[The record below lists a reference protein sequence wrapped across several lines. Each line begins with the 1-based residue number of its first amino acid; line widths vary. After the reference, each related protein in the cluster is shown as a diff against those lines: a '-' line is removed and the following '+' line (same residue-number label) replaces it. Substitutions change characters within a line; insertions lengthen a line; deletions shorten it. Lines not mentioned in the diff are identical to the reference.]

1 MLWFITLLM
10 LWIVSVSFAN
20 AAENQ
25 SIDKDQPVYLRDNL
39 LIYNNME
46 IKLGPLTFYVNG
58 NLNDSVIA
66 SSPYVF
72 NSLTKAMNAL
82 NEGTEQKPMTLLIAP
97 YVYWIDNPD
106 DAEIRKASVDKHP
119 YGMIIKN
126 KWLRLS
132 GLHSDPKQVVIACNR
147 GQTMGALGNFT
158 MFKFESTGIW
168 AYNITFGN
176 YCNVDLN
183 FPLKPSLNRPKRGDV
198 IVQAQ
203 LIHTDAD
210 KVFAENCHFV
220 SRLNLSPFANGRRT
234 LFYRCHFEMTDD
246 ALCRTGVYLD
256 CDFDF
261 YSSKPIYTTNGTGA
275 VFMNS
280 DFNVLNSHKQCFTK
294 FPGQVAVIDC
304 RFHSRNDSLEVNW
317 CSAPDA
323 SMRCYA
329 FNITANRKP
338 LEIDAKNKQY
348 TIDLEGRELLN
359 AYRVKTDKGIVYN
372 TFNLL
377 HGTDEWDPM
386 KVKDII
392 DSISRKRGK
401 NLTNIP
407 TQLKI
412 RADFSSIETTKNNAT
427 IKPEFYR
434 HGGYNVSRQSLKWS
448 LINSNTEIV
457 RMTSYDSICHIE
469 GNNNQNHPEKVIVQ
483 AEASNGLV
491 AACEIEIVPPILDP
505 PVLIRKPTLAK
516 TNQNLLHL
524 NYQLDLKGYNDHSLI
539 SWYRCSNVNGDNP
552 IKVAVSRN
560 NNPMQKYNLTA
571 NDNGYYIM
579 AKIEAKH
586 IRSSTAKAFNVVY
599 PQKIKLKNTR
609 ISELNY
615 RFDNFSTSTQPQIIP
630 GFWTIDRFRPL
641 DVITHEWETISDEP
655 YWFYGEGLDGAKGKT
670 GLIQGVK
677 GARML
682 YTPTGKFYNNM
693 TINLIVAPG
702 KGGSGFGSATSQYM
716 DIFIKYDTRTQ
727 TGYGLRI
734 IRTTKYSGTVDVM
747 LMKYT
752 NGISD
757 VISESVSTNCF
768 HTNCYINL
776 SFTNNI
782 LTARVHTDALINRSK
797 YEQVKSDVVLSS
809 TAIDNRLG
817 GLGIQHTVSVGT
829 SAVVIQELKV
839 NWELTN
845 KKES

>member
-1 MLWFITLLM
+1 MNINKMLPLKTLLM
-10 LWIVSVSFAN
+10 LRIISVSFSN

-25 SIDKDQPVYLRDNL
+25 SIDKFQPVYLRDNL
-39 LIYNNME
+39 LVYNNSE

-58 NLNDSVIA
+58 NLNDSVTVY
-66 SSPYVF
+66 SPYVF
-72 NSLTKAMNAL
+72 NSLTKALNTL
-82 NEGTEQKPMTLLIAP
+82 NEGTEQNPMTLLIAP
-97 YVYWIDNPD
+97 HVYWIDNPND
-106 DAEIRKASVDKHP
+106 TEIRKATVDKHP

-132 GLHSDPKQVVIACNR
+132 GLNNDPKQIIIACNR

-168 AYNITFGN
+168 ANNITFGN
-176 YCNVDLN
+176 YCNVDLVY
-183 FPLKPSLNRPKRGDV
+183 PLKPSLNHPKRSEV

-220 SRLNLSPFANGRRT
+220 SRLNLSPFANGRRA

-246 ALCRTGVYLD
+246 ALCRTGVYLN

-275 VFMNS
+275 VFLNS
-280 DFNVLNSHKQCFTK
+280 DFKVLNSNKQCFTK

-329 FNITANRKP
+329 FNITANGKP
-338 LEIDAKNKQY
+338 LHIDAKNKQY
-348 TIDLEGRELLN
+348 TVNLTTHELLN
-359 AYRVKTDKGIVYN
+359 AYRVETDKGIVYN

-377 HGTDEWDPM
+377 RGNDNWDPLN
-386 KVKDII
+386 VKDII
-392 DSISRKRGK
+392 DSISQKKGK

-412 RADFSSIETTKNNAT
+412 RADYNKIETAKNNAI

-434 HGGYNVSRQSLKWS
+434 HGAFNASRQSLKWS
-448 LINSNTEIV
+448 LINSNTEIA

-469 GNNNQNHPEKVIVQ
+469 GNNNQNHPEKIIVQ
-483 AEASNGLV
+483 VEAENGLV
-491 AACEIEIVPPILDP
+491 AASEIEIVPPILDP
-505 PVLIRKPTLAK
+505 PGFIRKPTLAK
-516 TNQNLLHL
+516 NNQNLLRL

-539 SWYRCSNVNGDNP
+539 SWYRCSNENGDNP
-552 IKVAVSRN
+552 IEVAVSRN
-560 NNPMQKYNLTA
+560 NNPMQKYKLTA

-586 IRSSTAKAFNVVY
+586 IRSGTAAAFNVVY
-599 PQKIKLKNTR
+599 PQKIKLKNYG

-615 RFDNFSTSTQPQIIP
+615 GFENFSTSTQPQIIQ

-641 DVITHEWETISDEP
+641 DVITHEWETKPDEP
-655 YWFYGEGLDGAKGKT
+655 YWFYGEGLYGAKGKT

-716 DIFIKYDTRTQ
+716 DIFIKYDTRTL

-734 IRTTKYSGTVDVM
+734 IRTTKFSGTVDVM

-752 NGISD
+752 NGASEA
-757 VISESVSTNCF
+757 ISEPVSTNCF
-768 HTNCYINL
+768 QSNCYINL
-776 SFTNNI
+776 SFTNNT
-782 LTARVHTDALINRSK
+782 LSAQVNTDAPLNRPK
-797 YEQVKSDVVLSS
+797 NDQVKSNVILFATV
-809 TAIDNRLG
+809 TDNLIG
-817 GLGIQHTVSVGT
+817 GLGMQHTGSVGT
-829 SAVVIQELKV
+829 SALVIQELKV
-839 NWELTN
+839 KW
-845 KKES
+845 K